1 MEREMRKRPSSRL
14 LIVDRNQRVLL
25 FRYLH
30 KKGPLAGQDFWST
43 PGGGVED
50 GETFQQ
56 AAIRELKEETG
67 ITREF
72 VGEPVAERAFVMQMP
87 DGEFVESEEQYFLV
101 ISDVAVS
108 SSAGWTDQEAEVI
121 ADHRWWSKEEL
132 THTTA
137 VVWPENL
144 LEMLD
149 RARQ

>member
-1 MEREMRKRPSSRL
+1 MRQRPSSRL
-14 LIVDRNQRVLL
+14 LIVDRGGRVLL

-67 ITREF
+67 LTRES

-87 DGEFVESEEQYFLV
+87 DGEYVEAQEQYFLV
-101 ISDVAVS
+101 PSDIAVS
-108 SSAGWTDQEAEVI
+108 SRDGWTNQEADVI
-121 ADHRWWSKEEL
+121 ADHRWWSKDEL
-132 THTTA
+132 RHTTST
-137 VVWPENL
+137 VWPENL

-149 RARQ
+149 GARQ